1 MKFLDQVKIFIKAGN
16 GGNGCV
22 AFRREKFIEFGGP
35 NGGDGGSGGSII
47 IKAVNGL
54 NTLVDYRYAQH
65 HKAANGSNG
74 SGNNKTG
81 HAGKDLILKVPVGTQ
96 VYEEDQKTLLFDL
109 IKENQ
114 EYIIAKGGGGGLG
127 NSKFKSSTNRS
138 PRKFTYGK
146 IGEELIVWLELKLIA
161 DVGIIGFPNAGKS
174 SLLSIS
180 TRARPKIANYPFTT
194 LNPNLGV
201 VNIDDREIV
210 LADIPGLIEGA
221 HNGLGLGDKFLKHI
235 ERCKSI
241 IHMID
246 ITEENL
252 TDKYKI
258 IRNELKSF
266 NPELM
271 KKKELIV
278 FNKIDLINEEEK
290 KEKIANF
297 IKKTKKK
304 VYDISVEKKINVKSL
319 LRAIKWIFC
328 NIKQL
333 FSK

>member
-266 NPELM
+266 NPELI

-319 LRAIKWIFC
+319 LRAIK
-328 NIKQL
+328 
-333 FSK
+333 